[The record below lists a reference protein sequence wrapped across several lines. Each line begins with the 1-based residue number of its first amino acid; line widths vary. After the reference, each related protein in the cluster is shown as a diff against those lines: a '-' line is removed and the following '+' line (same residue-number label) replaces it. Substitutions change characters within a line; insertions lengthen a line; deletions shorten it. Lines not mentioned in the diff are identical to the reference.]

1 MNRIRLAKIACV
13 VALFCAM
20 NVSVALAQTFTTI
33 ANLRS
38 VDYQVEG
45 LIPANDG
52 KLLGFD
58 HGAPSSAIIEAGLN
72 GGLAEVYTFCSLANC
87 ADGYFPQGI
96 FQAADGTIYGTTQG
110 GGANSKGALYE
121 LSLDGKETVLYSFCA
136 QSNCADGWSPYSAP
150 APSLQGG
157 VIGTTFAGGV
167 QGKGILYELSPAGKF
182 TRLYSFCAQTNCTDG
197 AGPVTSPFQAAD
209 GTIYGTT
216 NLGGALGFGSV
227 YSFASEGGLVT
238 LYSFA
243 AGAGG
248 SSAEPTLIQGADGN
262 FYGVTLFLGQA
273 GNGSIFKLTP
283 QGKFTTLYSFCTA
296 NTGNCADGAGPI
308 GLIQGSDGN
317 LYGMTSVAGSFGGG
331 TIFEITPKGA
341 LTTLYSFC
349 SQAQCMDGNGPQS
362 LMQDTNGML
371 YGTTAAG
378 GAHDH
383 GTAFSLSVGLKPFVQ
398 ANPGWGKVGAL
409 VGILGS
415 NLTGTTSVTFNGT
428 AATFK
433 VVSNAYI
440 EAEVPTGATSG
451 LIQVATP
458 CGTLNSNFSFQL
470 LP

>member
-13 VALFCAM
+13 LALFYAM
-20 NVSVALAQTFTTI
+20 NVSVTLAQTLTTI
-33 ANLRS
+33 ANLRA

-45 LIPANDG
+45 LIQANDG

-58 HGAPSSAIIEAGLN
+58 WGAPSTAIIETGLN
-72 GGLAEVYTFCSLANC
+72 GGLAEVYTFCSQPNC
-87 ADGYFPQGI
+87 ADGLFPIGI
-96 FQAADGTIYGTTQG
+96 FQAADGTIYGTTED
-110 GGANSKGALYE
+110 GGANSKGALYK
-121 LSLDGKETVLYSFCA
+121 LSLAGEETVLYSFCS
-136 QSNCADGWSPYSAP
+136 QSNCADGWNPYSAP
-150 APSLQGG
+150 APSVQGG
-157 VIGTTFAGGV
+157 VIGTTFGGGAK
-167 QGKGILYELSPAGKF
+167 GKGVLYELTPAGKF
-182 TRLYSFCAQTNCTDG
+182 SRLYSFCAQTNCTDG
-197 AGPVTSPFQAAD
+197 SGPVSSPFQAAD

-216 NLGGALGFGSV
+216 NLGGEFGSGGV
-227 YSFASEGGLVT
+227 YAFTSKGGLVT
-238 LYSFA
+238 MYSFPA
-243 AGAGG
+243 PPGG

-262 FYGVTLFLGQA
+262 FYGVTFYLGQA
-273 GNGSIFKLTP
+273 GDGSVFKLTP
-283 QGKFTTLYSFCTA
+283 QGQFTTLYSFCTA

-317 LYGMTSVAGSFGGG
+317 LYGMTSVAGTFRGG
-331 TIFEITPKGA
+331 TIFGITPKGV

-349 SQAQCMDGNGPQS
+349 SQAQCLDGNGPQS

-378 GAHDH
+378 GAHGH

-398 ANPGWGKVGAL
+398 ANPGWGKVGGV

-433 VVSNAYI
+433 VASDAYI

-451 LIQVATP
+451 IIQVATP
-458 CGTLNSNFSFQL
+458 GGTLNSNFSFQL